1 MCVATMTTTLQIAG
15 LSKRS
20 MAKLK
25 SSAKSLGLTPEDYVK
40 EVIEDRLELEEATR
54 NTTFDQILAP
64 LYKRSDEI
72 GEDELNRMVDRAKAR
87 HRSRVT
93 RKKR

>member
-1 MCVATMTTTLQIAG
+1 MTTTLQIAG

-64 LYKRSDEI
+64 LCKRSDEI